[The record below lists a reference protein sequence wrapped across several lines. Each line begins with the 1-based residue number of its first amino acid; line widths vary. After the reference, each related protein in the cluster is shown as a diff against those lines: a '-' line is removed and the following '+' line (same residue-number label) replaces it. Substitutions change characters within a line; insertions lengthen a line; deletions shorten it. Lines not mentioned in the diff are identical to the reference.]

1 MEFFNSKKFILLIAL
16 VLFMTAISGCAKK
29 TLETKG
35 PRQPTTLETVG
46 KMKGIVS
53 VLGCMFAPAS
63 EECKKL
69 QTNQPTDKED
79 QEWND
84 LDSEGK

>member
-53 VLGCMFAPAS
+53 VLGCMFAPGS
-63 EECKKL
+63 EECQSGKGKD
-69 QTNQPTDKED
+69 TGSEEDKEWEKFD
-79 QEWND
+79 E
-84 LDSEGK
+84 EK